1 MVFSTAAHAQ
11 VAGGT
16 LSGTVSDP
24 NGGGVPKASVVITN
38 VATGVDR
45 EVSTNSDG
53 FYTAVNLVAGTY
65 QLKVTATG
73 FNPEETTGIVMT
85 VGAQQTLDVTLHVG
99 TVSNRVEVTAETPA
113 VQLTSS
119 DISAVVNATTVRELP
134 LNGRSWTDLAALQP
148 GVSTIE
154 TQPTFATG
162 SDRGNRGFGQQ
173 LTISGARPQ
182 QNNYRLDGVS
192 LNDYANGAPGS
203 VLGGNLGVDAIQEF
217 SVLTSNYSAEY
228 GKTSGGVVNAT
239 TRSGT
244 NEFHGSAYEFL
255 RNSALDARNFFD
267 GPKIPSFKRNQF
279 GGSIGGP
286 IIKER
291 PFFFFDYEGIRQSK
305 GITQL
310 TFVPSIPAR
319 SGF

>member
-1 MVFSTAAHAQ
+1 MGLVSGPPGGLSLSTKNSAVVHLFRRLAAIIFMLSMLFSATAHAQ

-53 FYTAVNLVAGTY
+53 FYTAVNLVPGTY

-134 LNGRSWTDLAALQP
+134 LNGRSWTDLAAPMEAYEAAL
-148 GVSTIE
+148 
-154 TQPTFATG
+154 
-162 SDRGNRGFGQQ
+162 
-173 LTISGARPQ
+173 L
-182 QNNYRLDGVS
+182 
-192 LNDYANGAPGS
+192 GAP
-203 VLGGNLGVDAIQEF
+203 
-217 SVLTSNYSAEY
+217 T
-228 GKTSGGVVNAT
+228 
-239 TRSGT
+239 
-244 NEFHGSAYEFL
+244 
-255 RNSALDARNFFD
+255 
-267 GPKIPSFKRNQF
+267 P
-279 GGSIGGP
+279 
-286 IIKER
+286 
-291 PFFFFDYEGIRQSK
+291 
-305 GITQL
+305 
-310 TFVPSIPAR
+310 
-319 SGF
+319 